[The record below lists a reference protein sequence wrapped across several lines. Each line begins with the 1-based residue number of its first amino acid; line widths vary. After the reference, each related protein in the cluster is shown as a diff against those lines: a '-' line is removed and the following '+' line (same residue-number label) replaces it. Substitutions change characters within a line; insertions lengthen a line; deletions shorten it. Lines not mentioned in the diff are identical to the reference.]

1 MMIRYEIKRSDD
13 YDLRERLKAQAYER
27 RRFGCR
33 RLHVLP
39 WHEDHIV
46 NHKRLFRLCREEQLT
61 VRKRDRRNRAMAPE
75 RRC

>member
-46 NHKRLFRLCREEQLT
+46 NHKRLF
-61 VRKRDRRNRAMAPE
+61 
-75 RRC
+75 